1 MLLEGAT
8 HLDAPSDRF
17 VGQIRPLCLGVS
29 IGHPHGSVGTLGGF
43 VRSERDR
50 GAQCILSTATVLW
63 PRSARKGDYIH
74 QPGPID
80 NPLFTGETRIAL
92 IAKHTVLSQVSRD
105 GIDAA
110 YAEILPGIE
119 TSGNVIPEGV
129 PNAGIDLAPP
139 GLSLTLGDRVAK
151 IGRGTGYT
159 TGRITSTASKITLRG
174 VERTRVW
181 NTQSAEVVNAL
192 EIEGDTGP
200 FSGPGDTGAI
210 VFRLED
216 FVAVGLLFGSSRD
229 EAKTYAHDLGAV
241 LRALHLRW
249 LRAPNQ

>member
-1 MLLEGAT
+1 MLLVGAT
-8 HLDAPSDRF
+8 HLDAPSDYF
-17 VGQIRPLCLGVS
+17 FGQVRPLCPGVS

-43 VRSERDR
+43 VRPERDR
-50 GAQCILSTATVLW
+50 GVQCILSTATVLW

-80 NPLFTGETRIAL
+80 NPLFTGETRVAAIAERS
-92 IAKHTVLSQVSRD
+92 VLSRISRE

-129 PNAGIDLAPP
+129 PDAGIGLAPP
-139 GLSLTLGDRVAK
+139 GPALTLGDRVAK

-159 TGRITSTASKITLRG
+159 TGRITAMAIKITLHS
-174 VERTRVW
+174 VEHTRVW

-192 EIEGDTGP
+192 EIEGDTEP

-241 LRALHLRW
+241 LRVLHLR
-249 LRAPNQ
+249 LA